1 MKNKKY
7 LLIVVF
13 VGVLLV
19 GCGNNE
25 KIVKCTSSFNQ
36 NGIDY
41 NATYEI
47 YVDDNDYVKKVV
59 TTEILKSDDENYL
72 EESKESVESLY
83 ESASK
88 EYGGYTYSVNVKGNT
103 LNSKCTIDY
112 TKMNVK
118 KYVEDNPTLTNF
130 ADDKNN
136 VKLSGVKEI
145 YSMLG
150 AKCEN

>member
-1 MKNKKY
+1 MKNIKY

-19 GCGNNE
+19 GCGSNE

-59 TTEILKSDDENYL
+59 TTEI
-72 EESKESVESLY
+72 
-83 ESASK
+83 
-88 EYGGYTYSVNVKGNT
+88 
-103 LNSKCTIDY
+103 
-112 TKMNVK
+112 
-118 KYVEDNPTLTNF
+118 
-130 ADDKNN
+130 
-136 VKLSGVKEI
+136 
-145 YSMLG
+145 
-150 AKCEN
+150 